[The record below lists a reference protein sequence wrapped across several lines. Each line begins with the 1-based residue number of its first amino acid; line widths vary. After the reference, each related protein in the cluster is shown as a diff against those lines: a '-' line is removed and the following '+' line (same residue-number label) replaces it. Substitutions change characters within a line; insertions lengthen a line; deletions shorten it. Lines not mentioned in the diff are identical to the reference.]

1 MSSRP
6 AQQRHEHTVAVARAF
21 DAPRERVFAA
31 WTRAEHL
38 AHWFGPKGF
47 TVHSCEADPRPG
59 GVFRLC
65 MRSPE
70 GRDYWVRGVYLE
82 LAAPERLVVRC
93 FADDA
98 SGIERLDEVITVTL
112 ADEGGR
118 THLKLHA
125 VSGGTGAEAAAML
138 RGMDQGWS
146 ETLDRLRAHAG
157 AQAGGKR

>member
-6 AQQRHEHTVAVARAF
+6 AQELHKHTVAVTRVV

-65 MRSPE
+65 MRSPQ
-70 GRDYWVRGVYLE
+70 GQDYWVRGVYLE
-82 LAAPERLVVRC
+82 VAAPERLVVRC

-98 SGIERLDEVITVTL
+98 RGVQRLEETITVHL

-118 THLKLHA
+118 TRLTLRA
-125 VSGGTGAEAAAML
+125 TAAGAGAEAAAML

-146 ETLDRLRAHAG
+146 ETLDRLHERS
-157 AQAGGKR
+157 KSV

>member
-6 AQQRHEHTVAVARAF
+6 AQERHEHTVAVTRVF

-70 GRDYWVRGVYLE
+70 GVDYWVRGAFLE
-82 LAAPERLVVRC
+82 VAAPERLVVRC
-93 FADDA
+93 YADDA
-98 SGIERLDEVITVTL
+98 RGIERLDEVITVTL

-118 THLKLHA
+118 TRLKLHA
-125 VSGGTGAEAAAML
+125 AAGGTGAEAAAML
-138 RGMDQGWS
+138 RGMDQGWG
-146 ETLDRLRAHAG
+146 ETLDRLGERS
-157 AQAGGKR
+157 RSV

>member
-6 AQQRHEHTVAVARAF
+6 AEERHEHTVAVTRVF

-47 TVHSCEADPRPG
+47 AVHSCEADPRPG

-70 GRDYWVRGVYLE
+70 GADYWVRGSYVE
-82 LAAPERLVVRC
+82 VSAPERLVVRC

-98 SGIERLDEVITVTL
+98 KGVQRLEETITVQL
-112 ADEGGR
+112 AAEGNR
-118 THLKLHA
+118 TRLTLHA
-125 VSGGTGAEAAAML
+125 TAAGAGAEAAAML
-138 RGMDQGWS
+138 RGMEQGWS
-146 ETLDRLRAHAG
+146 ETLDRLGERS
-157 AQAGGKR
+157 RTL